1 MKHSPH
7 RLRLIWS
14 AVLGLAVSLPLAAGT
29 ITNDMVV
36 HLPFDNTYAN
46 TVNNGVTAAAVGA
59 PTFAAGK
66 VGAGALA
73 FSSMAD
79 GSAFNYVTLG
89 MPTELYFDSDGIG
102 GPTVSFS
109 VAFWTKLGA
118 WTGDPAFL
126 SNKD

>member
-1 MKHSPH
+1 MNH
-7 RLRLIWS
+7 RPQFRKLLRS
-14 AVLGLAVSLPLAAGT
+14 TVLGLAVSLPLAAGT
-29 ITNDMVV
+29 ITNELVV

-46 TVNNGVTAAAVGA
+46 TVNNGVTAEAVGA

-89 MPTELYFDSDGIG
+89 MPTELYFDSDGSAVPPSASRWRSG
-102 GPTVSFS
+102 RS
-109 VAFWTKLGA
+109 
-118 WTGDPAFL
+118 
-126 SNKD
+126 